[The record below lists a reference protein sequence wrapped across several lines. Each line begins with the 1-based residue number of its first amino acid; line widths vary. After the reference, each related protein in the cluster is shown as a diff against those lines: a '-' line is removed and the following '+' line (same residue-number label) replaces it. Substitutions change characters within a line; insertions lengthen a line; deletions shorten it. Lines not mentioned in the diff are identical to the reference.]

1 MFDFFYSLF
10 GPQQMQSLESG
21 KFVLRPA
28 SDQDAPSIVEAVRE
42 SMATVGA
49 WMSWATPSYSHAEA
63 IAWIQACETSRAAG
77 TGYEFGIFTSATGR
91 FVGAAGLNQFNKV
104 NNFCNLG
111 YWVRESAQRQ
121 GGATAAVAALRNYAF
136 NGLGLV
142 RVEIVAAVN
151 NAPSLSVARRAGAT
165 LECTARNRLQLHGK
179 AVDAC
184 VFSLIPTPRV

>member
-1 MFDFFYSLF
+1 MLSLDA
-10 GPQQMQSLESG
+10 GN
-21 KFVLRPA
+21 FVLRP
-28 SDQDAPSIVEAVRE
+28 STDEDVPSIVEAVRE
-42 SMATVGA
+42 STATVGV
-49 WMSWATPSYSHAEA
+49 WMNWATPSYSHAEA
-63 IAWIQACETSRAAG
+63 ITWIRACEVSRAEG

-91 FVGAAGLNQFNKV
+91 FVGAAGLNQFNTV

-136 NGLGLV
+136 NGLGLT
-142 RVEIVAAVN
+142 RVEIVAAVS

-165 LECTARNRLQLHGK
+165 LECTARNRLQLHGR

-184 VFSLIPTPRV
+184 VFSFVPTSAA

>member
-1 MFDFFYSLF
+1 MLSLNS
-10 GPQQMQSLESG
+10 GP
-21 KFVLRPA
+21 FVLRPVF
-28 SDQDAPSIVEAVRE
+28 DEDVPSIVEAVRE
-42 SMATVGA
+42 STATVGA
-49 WMSWATPSYSHAEA
+49 WMSWATPSYSLAEA
-63 IAWIQACETSRAAG
+63 IAWIRACETCRAEG

-111 YWVRESAQRQ
+111 YWVRESAQRR

-136 NGLGLV
+136 NTLGLT
-142 RVEIVAAVN
+142 RVEIVAAVGN
-151 NAPSLSVARRAGAT
+151 DPSQSVARRAGAV

-184 VFSLIPTPRV
+184 VFSLIPAPHVIR